1 MYGRN
6 YLRVRVQDTSE
17 GNTIQNG
24 SCKIHHYVIEI
35 HIRTGKSDHLI
46 GFTKKTKQNKQTKK
60 TNIGGSPEFYR
71 KTAATSVSL
80 AARNSGHS
88 SSRTPGPAVHRAEGS

>member
-46 GFTKKTKQNKQTKK
+46 EFTKK
-60 TNIGGSPEFYR
+60 TNIGGSPGFYR